1 MHRAILD
8 ALEEAQ
14 RFREQS
20 EHQTPHPD
28 LQQPLVP
35 GRDYSYTLS
44 AEARQ
49 RLDRM
54 HTRWSQ
60 VAACLQVYRDT
71 LDFYPGSPSDFFITW
86 SSAQDQVVV
95 ELSWFGNLAAVFTY
109 GIVPAQ
115 ILATVTI
122 CLNQLGL
129 SVLQQED
136 IQELEQNGAWQIL
149 FES

>member
-14 RFREQS
+14 HFREQS
-20 EHQTPHPD
+20 ERQPIHPD

-54 HTRWSQ
+54 QTRWSQ
-60 VAACLQVYRDT
+60 VAACLQAYRDV
-71 LDFYPGSPSDFFITW
+71 LEFYPGSPSNFFITW
-86 SSAQDQVVV
+86 GSTQDEIVV
-95 ELSWFGNLAAVFTY
+95 ELSWFGNLAAIFTY
-109 GIVPAQ
+109 GTVPAQ
-115 ILATVTI
+115 ILATVTA
-122 CLNQLGL
+122 CLEQLGL
-129 SVLQQED
+129 SVLRQED
-136 IQELEQNGAWQIL
+136 IQELEQNGVWQVI